1 MYLIQQLEK
10 FKEKF
15 HALPIEDVCFPRS
28 VKNLSKYT
36 DRQDVYKSG
45 TPIHVRGS
53 LLYNNL
59 LSKHKVGQKYAKIQE
74 GEKIKFVYLKMP
86 NPIRENVIAM
96 VDGLPPEFGLDKYID
111 RDMMF
116 DKTFKLPLD
125 DIVEK
130 IGWSLEK
137 RNTIEDFFG

>member
-1 MYLIQQLEK
+1 M
-10 FKEKF
+10 
-15 HALPIEDVCFPRS
+15 A
-28 VKNLSKYT
+28 
-36 DRQDVYKSG
+36 
-45 TPIHVRGS
+45 
-53 LLYNNL
+53 
-59 LSKHKVGQKYAKIQE
+59 KHKVGQKYAKIQE